1 MKTIGLLG
9 GMSWES
15 TALYYQQINKRVHHK
30 LGKLHSAKVII
41 NSVDFEEIA
50 ALQAKGLWQE
60 AGAYLAEQ
68 AQNLEKAGAD
78 CILVCTNT
86 MHKVA
91 AQIEDSISIPF
102 LHIADATAKEIL
114 SQNIGKVALL
124 GTAFTMEQ
132 DFYKARLQDYGIDVV
147 IPNEEDRKIV
157 HRIIYEEL
165 CLGVINPDSQQ
176 QYIAIVERLIAE
188 GAQGVILGCTEI
200 CMLIGE
206 LKFSVPL
213 FDTTTIHAKEAVSFS
228 LNENKNSNSANLH
241 KSAAIAGSI
250 L

>member
-15 TALYYQQINKRVHHK
+15 TALYYQQINKMVHRK

-68 AQNLEKAGAD
+68 ALNLEKAGAD

-91 AQIEDSISIPF
+91 SQIEESITVPF

-114 SQNIGKVALL
+114 NQNITKVALL

-132 DFYKARLQDYGIDVV
+132 EFYKARLRDHGIDVI
-147 IPNEEDRKIV
+147 IPNEADRKIV

-165 CLGVINPDSQQ
+165 CLGVIDPNSQQ

-188 GAQGVILGCTEI
+188 GAQGIVLGCTEI

-213 FDTTTIHAKEAVSFS
+213 FDTTTIHAKEAVSFA
-228 LNENKNSNSANLH
+228 L
-241 KSAAIAGSI
+241 I
-250 L
+250 

>member
-15 TALYYQQINKRVHHK
+15 TALYYQQINKMVHHK
-30 LGKLHSAKVII
+30 LEKLHSAKVII

-60 AGAYLAEQ
+60 AGTYLAEQ

-132 DFYKARLQDYGIDVV
+132 DFYKARLRDYGIDVV
-147 IPNEEDRKIV
+147 IPNEADRKTV

-176 QYIAIVERLIAE
+176 KYIAIVERLITE

-213 FDTTTIHAKEAVSFS
+213 FDTTVIHAKEAVSFS
-228 LNENKNSNSANLH
+228 LNENKNSYSTNLNI
-241 KSAAIAGSI
+241 SAAIAGNTV
-250 L
+250 

>member
-15 TALYYQQINKRVHHK
+15 TALYYQQINKMVHGK

-60 AGAYLAEQ
+60 AGVYLAEQ
-68 AQNLEKAGAD
+68 ALNLEKAGAE

-86 MHKVA
+86 MHKIA
-91 AQIEDSISIPF
+91 PQIEDAITVPF
-102 LHIADATAKEIL
+102 IHIADATAKEIL

-132 DFYKARLQDYGIDVV
+132 DFYKARLRDHGVEVI
-147 IPNEEDRKIV
+147 IPNEADRKIV
-157 HRIIYEEL
+157 HSIIYEEL

-176 QYIAIVERLIAE
+176 QYITIVEKLIAE

-228 LNENKNSNSANLH
+228 LNENENSKSANLRMT
-241 KSAAIAGSI
+241 AANI

>member
-15 TALYYQQINKRVHHK
+15 TALYYQQINKMVHGK

-68 AQNLEKAGAD
+68 ALNLEKAGAE

-86 MHKVA
+86 MHKIA
-91 AQIEDSISIPF
+91 PQIEDAITVPF
-102 LHIADATAKEIL
+102 IHIADATAKEIV
-114 SQNIGKVALL
+114 SQDISKVALL

-132 DFYKARLQDYGIDVV
+132 DFYKARLQEHGIDVI
-147 IPNEEDRKIV
+147 IPNEADRKIV

-165 CLGVINPDSQQ
+165 CLGVINPDSRQK
-176 QYIAIVERLIAE
+176 YETIVEALIAE
-188 GAQGVILGCTEI
+188 GAEGIILGCTEI

-228 LNENKNSNSANLH
+228 LNENKNSNGANLRMT
-241 KSAAIAGSI
+241 AANI

>member
-15 TALYYQQINKRVHHK
+15 TALYYQQINKMVHGK

-60 AGAYLAEQ
+60 AGTYLAEQ
-68 AQNLEKAGAD
+68 ALNLEKAGAE

-86 MHKVA
+86 MHKIA
-91 AQIEDSISIPF
+91 PQIEDAITVSF
-102 LHIADATAKEIL
+102 MHIADATAKEIL

-132 DFYKARLQDYGIDVV
+132 DFYKARLQDHGIDVI
-147 IPNEEDRKIV
+147 IPNEADRKIV

-176 QYIAIVERLIAE
+176 NYIAIVEKLIAE
-188 GAQGVILGCTEI
+188 GAEGIILGCTEI

-206 LKFSVPL
+206 VKFSVPL
-213 FDTTTIHAKEAVSFS
+213 FDTTAIHAKEAVSFA
-228 LNENKNSNSANLH
+228 LE
-241 KSAAIAGSI
+241 
-250 L
+250 

>member
-15 TALYYQQINKRVHHK
+15 TALYYQQINKMVHRK

-60 AGAYLAEQ
+60 AGVYLAEQ

-86 MHKVA
+86 MHKIA

-132 DFYKARLQDYGIDVV
+132 EFYKARLQDHGIDVV
-147 IPNEEDRKIV
+147 IPNEEDRKTV

-176 QYIAIVERLIAE
+176 KYIAIVERLIAE
-188 GAQGVILGCTEI
+188 GAQGIILGCTEI

-213 FDTTTIHAKEAVSFS
+213 FDTTTIHAKEAVSFA
-228 LNENKNSNSANLH
+228 LT
-241 KSAAIAGSI
+241 
-250 L
+250 

>member
-15 TALYYQQINKRVHHK
+15 TALYYQQINKMVHGK

-68 AQNLEKAGAD
+68 AQNLEKAGAE

-86 MHKVA
+86 MHKIA
-91 AQIEDSISIPF
+91 PQIEDAITVPF
-102 LHIADATAKEIL
+102 IHIADATAKEIV
-114 SQNIGKVALL
+114 SQDIRKVALL

-132 DFYKARLQDYGIDVV
+132 DFYKARLQGHRIDVI
-147 IPNEEDRKIV
+147 IPNEADRKIV
-157 HRIIYEEL
+157 HDIIYEEL
-165 CLGVINPDSQQ
+165 CLGVINPDSRQK
-176 QYIAIVERLIAE
+176 YETIVEALIAE
-188 GAQGVILGCTEI
+188 GAEGIILGCTEI

-228 LNENKNSNSANLH
+228 LNENTNSKSANLRMT
-241 KSAAIAGSI
+241 AANI

>member
-15 TALYYQQINKRVHHK
+15 TALYYQKINKMVHHK

-60 AGAYLAEQ
+60 AGTYLAEQ

-91 AQIEDSISIPF
+91 AQIEDSITVPF

-132 DFYKARLQDYGIDVV
+132 DFYKARLQDHRIDVV
-147 IPNEEDRKIV
+147 IPNEEDRKTV
-157 HRIIYEEL
+157 HHIIYEEL

-176 QYIAIVERLIAE
+176 KYIAIVERLIAE
-188 GAQGVILGCTEI
+188 GAQGIILGCTEI

-228 LNENKNSNSANLH
+228 LNENKNFHSTNLNI
-241 KSAAIAGSI
+241 SAAISGNTV
-250 L
+250 

>member
-15 TALYYQQINKRVHHK
+15 TALYYQQINKMVHRK

-91 AQIEDSISIPF
+91 PQIEDAITVPF
-102 LHIADATAKEIL
+102 IHIADAAAKEIL
-114 SQNIGKVALL
+114 SQNIRKVALL

-132 DFYKARLQDYGIDVV
+132 DFYKARL
-147 IPNEEDRKIV
+147 
-157 HRIIYEEL
+157 
-165 CLGVINPDSQQ
+165 
-176 QYIAIVERLIAE
+176 
-188 GAQGVILGCTEI
+188 
-200 CMLIGE
+200 
-206 LKFSVPL
+206 
-213 FDTTTIHAKEAVSFS
+213 
-228 LNENKNSNSANLH
+228 
-241 KSAAIAGSI
+241 
-250 L
+250 

>member
-15 TALYYQQINKRVHHK
+15 TALYYQQINRMVQNK
-30 LGKLHSAKVII
+30 LGKLHSAKII
-41 NSVDFEEIA
+41 LNSVDFEEIA
-50 ALQAKGLWQE
+50 ALQSKGLWQE

-91 AQIEDSISIPF
+91 AQIEESITIPL

-132 DFYKARLQDYGIDVV
+132 DFYKARLQDYGIDVI
-147 IPNEEDRKIV
+147 IPNEEDRKTV

-176 QYIAIVERLIAE
+176 KYIAIVERLIAE
-188 GAQGVILGCTEI
+188 GAQGIILGCTEI

>member
-15 TALYYQQINKRVHHK
+15 TALYYQQINKMVHHK

-91 AQIEDSISIPF
+91 AQIEESITVPF

-114 SQNIGKVALL
+114 SQNIGIVALL

-132 DFYKARLQDYGIDVV
+132 AFYKARLWDYGIDVI
-147 IPNEEDRKIV
+147 IPNEADRKIV

-165 CLGVINPDSQQ
+165 CLGVINSDSQQ
-176 QYIAIVERLIAE
+176 QYIAIVEALIADGAE
-188 GAQGVILGCTEI
+188 GIILGCTEI

-213 FDTTTIHAKEAVSFS
+213 FDTTTIHAKEAVNFS
-228 LNENKNSNSANLH
+228 LNENKISNSANLH
-241 KSAAIAGSI
+241 ISMAKVGNRV
-250 L
+250 

>member
-15 TALYYQQINKRVHHK
+15 TALYYQQINKMVHRK

-60 AGAYLAEQ
+60 AGTYLAEQ

-86 MHKVA
+86 MHKIA

-132 DFYKARLQDYGIDVV
+132 DFYKSRLRDYGIDVA
-147 IPNEEDRKIV
+147 IPNEADRKTV

-176 QYIAIVERLIAE
+176 KYIAIVERLIAE
-188 GAQGVILGCTEI
+188 GAQGIILGCTEI

-213 FDTTTIHAKEAVSFS
+213 FDTTTIHAKEAVSFA
-228 LNENKNSNSANLH
+228 LT
-241 KSAAIAGSI
+241 
-250 L
+250 

>member
-15 TALYYQQINKRVHHK
+15 TALYYQKINKMVHRK

-50 ALQAKGLWQE
+50 ALQANGLWQE

-68 AQNLEKAGAD
+68 ALNLERAGAD

-91 AQIEDSISIPF
+91 AQIEDSITVPF

-147 IPNEEDRKIV
+147 IPNEADRKIV
-157 HRIIYEEL
+157 HSIIYEEL

-213 FDTTTIHAKEAVSFS
+213 FDTTAIHAKEAVSFS
-228 LNENKNSNSANLH
+228 LNENKNSNSVDLH

>member
-15 TALYYQQINKRVHHK
+15 TALYYQQINKMVHRK

-60 AGAYLAEQ
+60 AGSYLAEQ
-68 AQNLEKAGAD
+68 ALNLEKAGAD

-86 MHKVA
+86 MHKIA

-147 IPNEEDRKIV
+147 IPNEADRKTV

-176 QYIAIVERLIAE
+176 KYIAIVERLIAE
-188 GAQGVILGCTEI
+188 GAQGIILGCTEI

-228 LNENKNSNSANLH
+228 LNENKNFHSTNLNI
-241 KSAAIAGSI
+241 SAAISGNTV
-250 L
+250 

>member
-15 TALYYQQINKRVHHK
+15 TALYYQQINKMVHHK

-86 MHKVA
+86 MHKIA
-91 AQIEDSISIPF
+91 PQIEDAIMVPF
-102 LHIADATAKEIL
+102 IHIADATAKEIV
-114 SQNIGKVALL
+114 SQDIGKVALL

-132 DFYKARLQDYGIDVV
+132 DFYKARLQDHGIDVI
-147 IPNEEDRKIV
+147 IPNEADRKIV

-165 CLGVINPDSQQ
+165 CLGVINPDSRQK
-176 QYIAIVERLIAE
+176 YETIVEALIAE
-188 GAQGVILGCTEI
+188 GVEGIILGCTEI

-213 FDTTTIHAKEAVSFS
+213 FDTTAIHAKEAVSFS
-228 LNENKNSNSANLH
+228 LNENKNSNSIDLAMPAAN
-241 KSAAIAGSI
+241 I

>member
-15 TALYYQQINKRVHHK
+15 TALYYQQINKMVHGK

-68 AQNLEKAGAD
+68 AQNLEKAGAE

-86 MHKVA
+86 MHKIA
-91 AQIEDSISIPF
+91 PQIEDAITVPF
-102 LHIADATAKEIL
+102 IHIADATAKEIV
-114 SQNIGKVALL
+114 SQDIGKVALL

-132 DFYKARLQDYGIDVV
+132 DFYKARLQDHGINV
-147 IPNEEDRKIV
+147 IIPTEADRKIV

-165 CLGVINPDSQQ
+165 CLGVINPDSRQK
-176 QYIAIVERLIAE
+176 YEAIVETLIAE
-188 GAQGVILGCTEI
+188 GAEGIILGCTEI

-228 LNENKNSNSANLH
+228 LNENENSKSANLRMT
-241 KSAAIAGSI
+241 AANI

>member
-15 TALYYQQINKRVHHK
+15 TALYYQQINKMVHRK

-60 AGAYLAEQ
+60 AGSYLAEQ
-68 AQNLEKAGAD
+68 ALNLEKAGAD

-86 MHKVA
+86 MHKIA

-147 IPNEEDRKIV
+147 IPNEADRKTV
-157 HRIIYEEL
+157 HRIIYGEL

-176 QYIAIVERLIAE
+176 KYIAIVERLIAE
-188 GAQGVILGCTEI
+188 GAQGIILGCTEI

-228 LNENKNSNSANLH
+228 LNENKNFHSTNLNI
-241 KSAAIAGSI
+241 SAAISGNTV
-250 L
+250 

>member
-15 TALYYQQINKRVHHK
+15 TALYYQQINKMVHRK

-60 AGAYLAEQ
+60 AGTYLAEQ
-68 AQNLEKAGAD
+68 AQNLEKAGAN

-91 AQIEDSISIPF
+91 AQIEDSITVPF

-132 DFYKARLQDYGIDVV
+132 DFYKSRLWDYGIDVI
-147 IPNEEDRKIV
+147 IPNEEDRKTV

-176 QYIAIVERLIAE
+176 KYIAIVERLIAE
-188 GAQGVILGCTEI
+188 GAQGIILGCTEI

-213 FDTTTIHAKEAVSFS
+213 FDTTAIHAKEAVSFS
-228 LNENKNSNSANLH
+228 LSENKNSHSTNLNI
-241 KSAAIAGSI
+241 SAAIAGNTV
-250 L
+250 

>member
-15 TALYYQQINKRVHHK
+15 TALYYQQINKMVHRK

-86 MHKVA
+86 MHKIA

-132 DFYKARLQDYGIDVV
+132 DFYKARLRDHGIDVI
-147 IPNEEDRKIV
+147 IPNEADRKTV
-157 HRIIYEEL
+157 HSIIYEEL

-176 QYIAIVERLIAE
+176 KYIAIVERLIAE

-213 FDTTTIHAKEAVSFS
+213 FDTTAIHAKEAVSFS
-228 LNENKNSNSANLH
+228 LNENKNLNSANLH
-241 KSAAIAGSI
+241 KSAAIAGNTV
-250 L
+250 